1 MFSIKNKLFLLNF
14 VKNYGD
20 LVRKNSSKNLKHLS
34 VSRGRGGEYIPD
46 GGEIRVWQG
55 GRESKNRPQKK
66 IKKIKKKF
74 ALARGMY

>member
-46 GGEIRVWQG
+46 GG
-55 GRESKNRPQKK
+55 
-66 IKKIKKKF
+66 
-74 ALARGMY
+74 